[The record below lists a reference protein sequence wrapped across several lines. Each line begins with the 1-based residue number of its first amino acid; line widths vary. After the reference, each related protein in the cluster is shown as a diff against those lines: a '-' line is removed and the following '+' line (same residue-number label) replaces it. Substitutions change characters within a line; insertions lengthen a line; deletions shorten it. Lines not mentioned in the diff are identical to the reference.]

1 MRIGRIRAAALLAVV
16 VVMTA
21 FMATT
26 ATTATASAGTTYA
39 VPAPEQP
46 IQPDSALRIELDSMS
61 PRLVTTGGPGVLIVT
76 GHVFNGGD
84 RTLSGL
90 DVRVQRGEPVR
101 SEGELREALAGSI
114 ATDSSRPRFTDI
126 AGDLPP
132 GGELAFRVET
142 ALRGGGKLDSL
153 GINAPGVYPLL
164 VNLNGIPEYGGRA
177 RLAAVRLLLPVLG
190 LPAGGELGP
199 VPPVRAAPAGPAPLT
214 IIWPLVDRPRR
225 LPSEVNQPMVLTDD
239 DLAVSLAPGGR
250 LRGLLDAA
258 AQLAPAGSPLAPALC
273 FAIDPELIDTVTA
286 MAQGDYRLAD
296 GRPGAGS
303 AAAAE
308 WLQLLNQLL
317 RGPAQ
322 DQAGSRCVLALPFA
336 DVDPVALSRAGL
348 TDLQGRARTDGEQI
362 LINAL
367 GVRPVSELAWPP
379 GELLDERTLTDLASL
394 GNTAVLLDP
403 AGLTDPGAAGG
414 RSTVGL
420 TVGLTRDSPVTA
432 RLRAVV
438 VDSLAS
444 GALAG
449 SITAAAGA
457 GTDLTGLAEPG
468 NAVASTSPA
477 GTDRALSS
485 HDGSATLAW
494 RAMTGG
500 ASGVLLAPPRRWV
513 ASEAEAGELLRT
525 AAELVTSGLATPRD
539 LGRLAGDQPPTT
551 EPPTTVPPKTTTIQY
566 PAPAAVEEV
575 ERSVAA
581 GVAAVRNQL
590 RDMAEAT
597 GRDPR
602 RNVDPAS
609 LLDPLIYNLL
619 RAMSSAWRGEG
630 NSRAAN
636 MFAAHAANRLAKLR
650 ESVAIEPP
658 AGPYLL
664 AASNAPLLL
673 TLNNPLPVQIDVQ
686 ITLSEVPGLRTG
698 PIDVVQVPAA
708 SRRQVRIPTEVIR
721 AGQFSVEAQL
731 STPGGTPLGPRGT
744 ASRIQLRSTA
754 YGTVTLALT
763 GGAALL
769 LVLLAA
775 FRITRRVRASRK
787 ASP

>member
-1 MRIGRIRAAALLAVV
+1 VRIGRTRAAAMLAALAIEAVV
-16 VVMTA
+16 
-21 FMATT
+21 ATT
-26 ATTATASAGTTYA
+26 LVMGTAQAA
-39 VPAPEQP
+39 PAREQP
-46 IQPDSALRIELDSMS
+46 TQFDSAVRIELDSMS
-61 PRLVTTGGPGVLIVT
+61 PRLVTTGGAGVLTVT

-101 SEGELREALAGSI
+101 TEGELREALAGSI
-114 ATDSSRPRFTDI
+114 ATDSARPRFTGI

-132 GGELAFRVET
+132 GREVAFRVEI
-142 ALRGGGKLDSL
+142 ALRGGRLDSL

-164 VNLNGIPEYGGRA
+164 VNLNGTPEFGGRA

-190 LPAGGELGP
+190 LPAGGDLGP
-199 VPPVRAAPAGPAPLT
+199 VPAPGPAATTPLT
-214 IIWPLVDRPRR
+214 IIWPLVDRPHR
-225 LPSEVNQPMVLTDD
+225 LPGEVNQPTVLTDD

-258 AQLAPAGSPLAPALC
+258 AQLAPAGSPLEAALC

-286 MAQGDYRLAD
+286 MAQGAYQLAD
-296 GRPGAGS
+296 GRPGAGGQ
-303 AAAAE
+303 AAAE

-322 DQAGSRCVLALPFA
+322 GQTGSRCVLALPFA

-367 GVRPVSELAWPP
+367 GVRPITALAWPS
-379 GELLDERTLTDLASL
+379 GELLDERTITDLASV
-394 GNTAVLLDP
+394 GDTAVLLDP
-403 AGLTDPGAAGG
+403 AGLADPGAAAG
-414 RSTVGL
+414 RPAVGL
-420 TVGLTRDSPVTA
+420 TTGSPVTA
-432 RLRAVV
+432 GLRAVL
-438 VDSLAS
+438 VDPLAS

-449 SITAAAGA
+449 PVTAGA
-457 GTDLTGLAEPG
+457 GPTDVTEPG
-468 NAVASTSPA
+468 GGAGSSAGSAAGSTTPA
-477 GTDRALSS
+477 GTGRALST
-485 HDGSATLAW
+485 HDSSAALAW
-494 RAMTGG
+494 RIMTGG
-500 ASGVLLAPPRRWV
+500 STVGGSAGVLLAPPRRWA
-513 ASEAEAGELLRT
+513 ASEAEAAELLRT
-525 AAELVTSGLATPRD
+525 AEQLVTSGFAAPRD
-539 LGRLAGDQPPTT
+539 LGQLVGGPQP
-551 EPPTTVPPKTTTIQY
+551 TVTTTIRY
-566 PAPAAVEEV
+566 PARASAEEV

-581 GVAAVRNQL
+581 GVTTVRNQL
-590 RDMAEAT
+590 RDVAEAT
-597 GRDPR
+597 DRDPR

-609 LLDPLIYNLL
+609 LLDPLVYSLL
-619 RAMSSAWRGEG
+619 RAMSSAWRGDSQKA
-630 NSRAAN
+630 NLFATVAAS
-636 MFAAHAANRLAKLR
+636 RLAAMR
-650 ESVAIEPP
+650 ESVQIEPP

-686 ITLSEVPGLRTG
+686 ITLSEVSGLRTG
-698 PIDVVQVPAA
+698 SVDIVQVPAA

-721 AGQFSVEAQL
+721 AGRFSVEAQL

-763 GGAALL
+763 GGAAML

-775 FRITRRVRASRK
+775 VRITRRVRAARK
-787 ASP
+787 AAS

>member
-1 MRIGRIRAAALLAVV
+1 MKIGRTRAAALLAAVV
-16 VVMTA
+16 VTTA
-21 FMATT
+21 FAAT
-26 ATTATASAGTTYA
+26 AATATASTAVTTHA
-39 VPAPEQP
+39 VSARQQP

-61 PRLVTTGGPGVLIVT
+61 PRLVTAGGPGILTVT

-101 SEGELREALAGSI
+101 TEGELREALAGSI
-114 ATDSSRPRFTDI
+114 ATDSARPRFTDI
-126 AGDLPP
+126 TGDLPP
-132 GGELAFRVET
+132 GRELAFRVEVP
-142 ALRGGGKLDSL
+142 LRGGSKLDSL
-153 GINAPGVYPLL
+153 GIDAPGVYPLL
-164 VNLNGIPEYGGRA
+164 VNLNGTPEYGGRA
-177 RLAAVRLLLPVLG
+177 RLAAARLLLPVLG
-190 LPAGGELGP
+190 LPASGELEP
-199 VPPVRAAPAGPAPLT
+199 VPAVRVEPAAATPLT

-225 LPSEVNQPMVLTDD
+225 LPNEAHQPAVLTDD

-250 LRGLLDAA
+250 LRGLLDTA

-286 MAQGDYRLAD
+286 MAQGAYRLAD

-303 AAAAE
+303 QAAAE

-322 DQAGSRCVLALPFA
+322 GQAGSRCVLALPFA
-336 DVDPVALSRAGL
+336 DIDPVALSRAGL

-394 GNTAVLLDP
+394 GNTAVLLGH
-403 AGLTDPGAAGG
+403 AGLTDPGMAAG
-414 RSTVGL
+414 RPTVGL
-420 TVGLTRDSPVTA
+420 TTGSPVTA
-432 RLRAVV
+432 GLRAVIA
-438 VDSLAS
+438 DSLAS
-444 GALAG
+444 DALAG

-457 GTDLTGLAEPG
+457 GTDLTGPTEPG
-468 NAVASTSPA
+468 NAIASVSPA

-485 HDGSATLAW
+485 HDGSAALAW
-494 RAMTGG
+494 RIMTGG
-500 ASGVLLAPPRRWV
+500 SAASGVLLAPPRHW
-513 ASEAEAGELLRT
+513 AANEEEATELLRT
-525 AAELVTSGLATPRD
+525 AAELMTSGLATPRD

-551 EPPTTVPPKTTTIQY
+551 TTIQY

-575 ERSVAA
+575 ERSVTA

-590 RDMAEAT
+590 RDLAEAT

-602 RNVDPAS
+602 SNVDPAS

-630 NSRAAN
+630 DSRNAN
-636 MFAAHAANRLAKLR
+636 MFVADAANRLAALR
-650 ESVAIEPP
+650 ESVQIEPP

-673 TLNNPLPVQIDVQ
+673 TLNNPLPVQIDVR
-686 ITLSEVPGLRTG
+686 ITLSEVSGLRTG
-698 PIDVVQVPAA
+698 PIDVVGVPAA

-763 GGAALL
+763 GGAAVL

-775 FRITRRVRASRK
+775 FRITRRVRAARK